1 MRYWDFIDEMRE
13 WADNIIHLL
22 DQGQI
27 PGAIR
32 EQNSLIG
39 SNLLCTHYEHDEWDD
54 SDTRIYVAEKRSR
67 TEKECLEEIKEAW
80 KRAWPKCSEAARAN
94 LARPGE
100 IKSPEK
106 FIPEDIIR
114 EMKPYRAPVSGGG
127 VQASAE
133 KRPSGG
139 QPRGRARERLTYLSQ
154 VDANKK

>member
-80 KRAWPKCSEAARAN
+80 KRAWP
-94 LARPGE
+94 
-100 IKSPEK
+100 
-106 FIPEDIIR
+106 
-114 EMKPYRAPVSGGG
+114 
-127 VQASAE
+127 
-133 KRPSGG
+133 
-139 QPRGRARERLTYLSQ
+139 
-154 VDANKK
+154 